1 VGGEAGSL
9 GAEWPFVG
17 RGGELRQLRTILTVD
32 GGRGVVLAGPAGVG
46 KTRLAVEC
54 LQLAERAGL
63 ATARVTASRAA
74 AGIPFGALAPLLP
87 AVHHEDSGA
96 VDDRADLLRRSAAA
110 LVERAGGRRLV
121 LLVDD
126 GHLLDDASATLVH
139 QLAATGSA
147 LVLAT
152 VRSAEPAPDPVVGL
166 WKDGLVDRLEID
178 GLDFEA
184 VEELITSALRG
195 PVDRAAVAHL
205 AVHCEGNVLFLRELV
220 VGAVHDGVLH
230 DDGGIWRLTGPLA
243 PSDRLVEL
251 VEARLAGLSSDER
264 ALLEVV
270 SFGEPL
276 GPAELTALADPEMA
290 EILERKALLVCR
302 SDGRRLAIRLAHPI
316 YGDVLRA
323 RIPALRCRSIARA
336 LAEASEATGAR
347 RREDTLRVATWRLDG
362 GGARPELMF
371 TAAVTARWRYD
382 FPLAERLVRAA
393 LDAGAG
399 FDAAVLQAQL
409 AGLQGRGAEAE
420 AQLAALAAGATGD
433 AERGLVAVTRLD
445 NRVIY
450 AGTIAEG
457 LRMAEEVE
465 ASLADPAWRDEI
477 AARRSALLLAT
488 QGPRTSAAVAEP
500 LLQTAEGRALV
511 WACMPGAYSL
521 ARLGRIEAALDATV
535 RGHAAQLAL
544 TTPMDWYPWMHFW
557 YRGEALAHAGRLE
570 ESEALSIAQHQQGL
584 AAHSI
589 EEQAFFAWQLLKRV
603 GDRGHVGSA
612 VRSGREAI
620 ALYRELDRPQ
630 FIQFCL
636 IYLALALA
644 LGRRAD
650 EAEGALRALDELGIM
665 PTYFMGVDLLQ
676 ARGWTAVAAG
686 DLPAGRQ
693 LFEQAAISGET
704 IGDLVGA
711 ATALHALARVGSAKD
726 VVGRLSGLAD
736 EIEGEL
742 AAARAAHAGALAR
755 HSPEELERVSA
766 AFEAMGADLLAAEAA
781 ADAAV
786 AWRRREDARAAAAA
800 ERRAAALKDRCDGAN
815 TPALQAIETRA
826 RLTAA
831 EWDAAHLAAAGR
843 SNKEIAETLFV
854 SVRTI
859 ENRLQHVYG
868 KLGVSGRAE
877 LAEALETLPVVV
889 PGA

>member
-1 VGGEAGSL
+1 MGGEKGSL

-17 RGGELRQLRTILTVD
+17 RSGELNQLRALLTSD
-32 GGRGVVLAGPAGVG
+32 GSRGVVLAGPAGVG
-46 KTRLAVEC
+46 KTRLAVEG
-54 LQLAERAGL
+54 LQLAERAGM

-74 AGIPFGALAPLLP
+74 SGIPLGALAPLLP

-110 LVERAGGRRLV
+110 LLERAEGRRLV

-139 QLAATGSA
+139 QLAVTGAA
-147 LVLAT
+147 LILT
-152 VRSAEPAPDPVVGL
+152 TIRSGEPAPDPIVGL
-166 WKDGLVDRLEID
+166 WKDGLVPRLEID
-178 GLDFEA
+178 GLDYEA
-184 VEELITSALRG
+184 VDELITSVLSG
-195 PVDRAAVAHL
+195 PVDLAAVAHL
-205 AVHCEGNVLFLRELV
+205 AIHCEGNVLFLRELV

-230 DDGGIWRLTGPLA
+230 DEGGIWRLSGALA

-251 VEARLAGLSSDER
+251 VESRLAGLSSDER
-264 ALLEVV
+264 ALLEIV

-276 GPAELTALADPEMA
+276 GPAELTELTDPGMA
-290 EILERKALLVCR
+290 EELERKALLVSQ
-302 SDGRRLAIRLAHPI
+302 SDGRRLSIRLAHPI

-323 RIPALRCRSIARA
+323 RIPALRCRSISRA
-336 LAEASEATGAR
+336 LAEATEATGGR

-362 GGARPELMF
+362 GGGSAGLML
-371 TAAVTARWRYD
+371 AAATTARWRYD
-382 FPLAERLVRAA
+382 FPLAERLVRSA

-409 AGLQGRGAEAE
+409 AGLQGRGDEAE
-420 AQLAALAAGATGD
+420 AQLAALAARAEGD
-433 AERGLVAVTRLD
+433 AERALVAITRLD

-450 AGTIAEG
+450 AGTVEEG

-465 ASLADPAWRDEI
+465 ASLSDPAWRDEI

-500 LLQTAEGRALV
+500 LIQRAEGRALV

-544 TTPMDWYPWMHFW
+544 TTPMDWYPWMHFY

-570 ESEALSIAQHQQGL
+570 ESEALTVAQHQQGL
-584 AAHSI
+584 TAHSI
-589 EEQAFFAWQLLKRV
+589 EEQAIFAWQRLKRV
-603 GDRGHVGSA
+603 GDRGHIAAA
-612 VRSGREAI
+612 VRAGREAI

-630 FIQFCL
+630 FVQFCL

-644 LGRRAD
+644 LGRRTD
-650 EAEGALRALDELGIM
+650 EAEGALWTHDELGIA

-686 DLPAGRQ
+686 DLPRARQ

-711 ATALHALARVGSAKD
+711 AAALHNLARVGAAKD
-726 VVGRLSGLAD
+726 VVTRLSALAG
-736 EIEGEL
+736 EIEGDL
-742 AAARAAHAGALAR
+742 APARASHAEALAR
-755 HSPEELERVSA
+755 RDPTELEQVSA
-766 AFEAMGADLLAAEAA
+766 RFEAMGADILAAEAA

-786 AWRRREDARAAAAA
+786 AWRRRDGSREAAAA
-800 ERRAAALKDRCDGAN
+800 ERRAAVLKERCDGAN

-831 EWDAAHLAAAGR
+831 EWDAAQLAAAGR

-877 LAEALETLPVVV
+877 LAEALETLPV
-889 PGA
+889 PSA